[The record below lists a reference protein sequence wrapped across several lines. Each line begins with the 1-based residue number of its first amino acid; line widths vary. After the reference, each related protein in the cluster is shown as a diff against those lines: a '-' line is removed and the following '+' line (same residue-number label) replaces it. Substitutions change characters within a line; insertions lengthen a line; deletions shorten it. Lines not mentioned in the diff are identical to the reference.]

1 MATLHRPTFAL
12 TLMAAAWL
20 AHASPA
26 LAQSTV
32 VVTGRT
38 LPGAGVA
45 GFGDTPLASA
55 PLQASIVGQQQ
66 LADAGIT
73 SIGALTKADASLGDA
88 YNADGYWASL
98 SARGYT
104 LDNRYNYR
112 RDGLPINAETAIAL
126 DNKERLELLKGT
138 SGLQAGT
145 SAPGG
150 LVNLVVKR
158 PNGNHRQARIEWRE
172 AGSVLGAVDI
182 GQRFGAENHIGLR
195 LNAAYER
202 LDPPTRNTRGERRL
216 LALAGDW
223 QPTPDTLL
231 QAEIES
237 SHQRQPSVAGY
248 SMLGDTVPS
257 AAGIDPRRN
266 LNDQPWR
273 QSMAF
278 GGQTASLRLVQTL
291 APGWRLNAHAL
302 QQRLKNDDRTAFPY
316 GVYDANY
323 NCPQWCD
330 RFARDGSFTYWEFVS
345 DHERRTTDA
354 LHLAVQ
360 GEAATGPLRH
370 DIEAGLLL
378 TRHRG
383 RFQDQV
389 FDIAGTGRI
398 DGSLQTL
405 PSAGFGDANMNRDE
419 RSTELFLRDRL
430 RLGERWQLWAGL
442 RHTRLDRAAFRTSAD
457 GEGSL
462 RATRYR
468 QSLSTP
474 WLAVAHQL
482 AAETTVYAS
491 LGQGVE
497 SEVVPNRG
505 RYTNRG
511 RALPAL
517 KSHQV
522 EAGIKHSAGDFDFS
536 LAAFDIRRPQT
547 SDLGPCDTE
556 DSCTRIVD
564 GRARHRGLEAETGWR
579 WRQWQLQAGAVWLQA
594 KREGSALDGVNGT
607 RPVNVPTR
615 TLRLGAE
622 YSPTTLPG
630 LALQAQLRTE
640 SDRAVLPYDPA
651 VTIPGWTRVD
661 LGLRW
666 RQTMGEMAFV
676 WRLGVD
682 NAGDRRAWKE
692 SPYQFGHVYL
702 YPMAPRTW
710 RASAQ
715 ATF

>member
-12 TLMAAAWL
+12 TLLAAAWM
-20 AHASPA
+20 APA
-26 LAQSTV
+26 TPAIAQATV
-32 VVTGRT
+32 VVTGRS

-45 GFGDTPLASA
+45 GFGDTPLPSA

-73 SIGALTKADASLGDA
+73 SIGALTKTDASLGDA

-158 PNGNHRQARIEWRE
+158 PNGNHRQARVEWRG
-172 AGSVLGAVDI
+172 AGSLLGAVDI
-182 GQRFGAENHIGLR
+182 GQRFGTEGHIGLR
-195 LNAAYER
+195 LNAAHER
-202 LDPPTRNTRGERRL
+202 LDPPTRNTRGERSL

-248 SMLGDTVPS
+248 SLLGDMVPS

-273 QSMAF
+273 QSVVF
-278 GGQTASLRLVQTL
+278 SGQTASLRLVQAL
-291 APGWRLNAHAL
+291 ARDWRLSVHAL
-302 QQRLKNDDRTAFPY
+302 QQRLENDDRTAFPY
-316 GVYDANY
+316 GVYDASY

-330 RFARDGSFTYWEFVS
+330 RFARDGSFTYWEFIS
-345 DHERRTTDA
+345 DDERRTTGA
-354 LHLAVQ
+354 LQLAVQ
-360 GEAATGPLRH
+360 GEATTGPLQH
-370 DIEAGLLL
+370 AIEAGLLL
-378 TRHRG
+378 TRQRG
-383 RFQDQV
+383 RFRDQV

-398 DGSLQTL
+398 DGSLQTP

-419 RSTELFLRDRL
+419 RSTEFFLRDRL

-442 RHTRLDRAAFRTSAD
+442 RHTRLDRAAERTSAD

-462 RATRYR
+462 RATRYS
-468 QSLSTP
+468 QGLSTP

-482 AAETTVYAS
+482 APETTVYAS
-491 LGQGVE
+491 VGQGVE
-497 SEVVPNRG
+497 SEVVPNRK

-522 EAGIKHSAGDFDFS
+522 EAGIKHNAGGVDFS

-547 SDLGPCDTE
+547 SDLGTCDTE

-564 GRARHRGLEAETGWR
+564 GRARHRGLEAEAGWR
-579 WRQWQLQAGAVWLQA
+579 WLQWQLQAGAIWLQA
-594 KREGSALDGVNGT
+594 TREGSALTGVNGT
-607 RPVNVPTR
+607 RPVNVPAR
-615 TLRLGAE
+615 TVRLGAE
-622 YSPTTLPG
+622 YSLATLPG

-640 SDRAVLPYDPA
+640 SDRAVLPYDPT

-666 RQTMGEMAFV
+666 RQAVGETAIV